1 MSPRSEESRLT
12 VRDQATPLPPAR
24 RGHAGR
30 AQSRRTVLV
39 AGVVGIPVSIALLLL
54 SLRHVDGDALQGSL
68 GGADPVALFAA
79 LVAMSLVYLTQA
91 ARWRVISLTPRLPVA
106 RFFEWVLAGIAINN
120 VVPGRAGD
128 LARVEWLSRGARVPR
143 ARALAAVAVDR
154 GFDLVALVGL
164 LALTYPVVDH
174 TPWLKRLWLVG
185 GAAGVLVGV
194 LFVAAIAYARLG
206 RVSPS
211 GGIRRL
217 LADLASQAGDGLRS
231 WRGVQVAALSVVAWC
246 IWALSAFLV
255 ASSLGIELTLLELF
269 FVTAV
274 LNLGVAIPS
283 SPGFI
288 GTYQWLGVS
297 ALGIL
302 GIAHAEAFAFS
313 VLMHATWYVPTT
325 LAGAAIALRKLPPV
339 LAGIFPRR
347 PSENHAA

>member
-1 MSPRSEESRLT
+1 MSPRSEESRLIA
-12 VRDQATPLPPAR
+12 RDRIAPSP
-24 RGHAGR
+24 G
-30 AQSRRTVLV
+30 SRRPHARHGQSPRSIVV

-68 GGADPVALFAA
+68 RGADPWSLVAA

-91 ARWRVISLTPRLPVA
+91 ARWRVISMTPRLSMA

-128 LARVEWLSRGARVPR
+128 LARVEWLSRGARIPR

-154 GFDLVALVGL
+154 GFDLVALVGA

-185 GAAGVLVGV
+185 GATGVLVGV
-194 LFVAAIAYARLG
+194 LFVAAIAYARRG

-211 GGIRRL
+211 GRMRRL
-217 LADLASQAGDGLRS
+217 LADLARQAGDGLRG
-231 WRGVQVAALSVVAWC
+231 WRGIEVAALSVVAWC
-246 IWALSAFLV
+246 IWTLSALFV

-297 ALGIL
+297 ALGVL
-302 GIAHAEAFAFS
+302 GVEHAEAFAFA

-325 LAGAAIALRKLPPV
+325 LAGAVIALRKLPPV
-339 LAGIFPRR
+339 VAGIFTRR